1 MKILSFFLFLS
12 SCISQICRVGAF
24 IQPTIKVQR
33 SSSFLNYSGSYGPQ
47 DTTNYGASNGPT
59 QDQVDQFRQLFNSV
73 VSCTDGNQLPSIM
86 SPNVNV
92 LLELSGGAGLALLN
106 EELAKAQATG
116 DPQYIQAAESA
127 VDYIIYFVETF
138 VTEAK
143 RVDDENK
150 ELLGSILKCMVEN
163 SSEEQL
169 DSLILEKKGQFNAG
183 FLRHLDGECMRITN
197 APSMTPESTKMLQ
210 ILRMIQARI
219 IEELGQDLGERA
231 QILGQLLGYETTE
244 ERLAVLD
251 AGLQVRGK
259 DFAME
264 LKEFTTEALEGFKTV
279 PGGVEPKLMQIVTEI
294 DSRIDQYLV

>member
-1 MKILSFFLFLS
+1 MKVLSLALFLS
-12 SCISQICRVGAF
+12 SSICQLCHTTAF
-24 IQPTIKVQR
+24 MQPFLKVQR
-33 SSSFLNYSGSYGPQ
+33 SSSFLNYSGNYGPQ
-47 DTTNYGASNGPT
+47 DTTPSASTGPT
-59 QDQVDQFRQLFNSV
+59 QAQIDQFRQMFNSV
-73 VSCTDGNQLPSIM
+73 VSCTDGDQLPSIM
-86 SPNVNV
+86 SPNVSV

-106 EELAKAQATG
+106 EELARAQATG

-150 ELLGSILKCMVEN
+150 ALLGSILKCMVEN
-163 SSEEQL
+163 GSEEQL
-169 DSLILEKKGQFNAG
+169 DSLILEKKDQFNAG
-183 FLRHLDGECMRITN
+183 FLRHLDGECVRIMN

-210 ILRMIQARI
+210 ILRMVQARI

-251 AGLQVRGK
+251 AGLQVRGR

-264 LKEFTTEALEGFKTV
+264 LKEFTTEALQGFQSV
-279 PGGVEPKLMQIVTEI
+279 PGGVEPRLMQIVSEI
-294 DSRIDQYLV
+294 DARIDQFLA

>member
-1 MKILSFFLFLS
+1 MKVLSLALFLS
-12 SCISQICRVGAF
+12 TSISQICRTDAF
-24 IQPTIKVQR
+24 IQPFLKVQR
-33 SSSFLNYSGSYGPQ
+33 SSSFLKYSGNYGPQ
-47 DTTNYGASNGPT
+47 ETNPGASASPT
-59 QDQVDQFRQLFNSV
+59 QAQVDQFRQMFNNV
-73 VSCTDGNQLPSIM
+73 VSCTDGDKLPSIM
-86 SPNVNV
+86 APNVNV
-92 LLELSGGAGLALLN
+92 LLELSGGTGLALLN

-163 SSEEQL
+163 GTEEQL
-169 DSLILEKKGQFNAG
+169 DSLIREKKSQFNAG
-183 FLRHLDGECMRITN
+183 FLRHLDGECVRITN

-251 AGLQVRGK
+251 AGLQVRGR

-264 LKEFTTEALEGFKTV
+264 LKEFTTEALEGFQNV
-279 PGGVEPKLMQIVTEI
+279 PGGVEPRLMQIVTEI
-294 DSRIDQYLV
+294 DARIDQYLV

>member
-1 MKILSFFLFLS
+1 MKVLSLALFLS
-12 SCISQICRVGAF
+12 TSISRICRTDAF
-24 IQPTIKVQR
+24 IQPCLKVQR
-33 SSSFLNYSGSYGPQ
+33 TSSFLNYSGNYGPQ
-47 DTTNYGASNGPT
+47 ETNPGTSASPT
-59 QDQVDQFRQLFNSV
+59 QAQVDQFRQMFNNV
-73 VSCTDGNQLPSIM
+73 VSCTDGDKLPSIM
-86 SPNVNV
+86 APNVNV
-92 LLELSGGAGLALLN
+92 LLELSGGTGLALLN

-127 VDYIIYFVETF
+127 VDYIIYFAETF

-163 SSEEQL
+163 GTEEQL
-169 DSLILEKKGQFNAG
+169 DSLIREKKSQFNAG
-183 FLRHLDGECMRITN
+183 FLRHLDGECVRITN

-210 ILRMIQARI
+210 VLRMIQARI

-251 AGLQVRGK
+251 AGLQVRGR

-264 LKEFTTEALEGFKTV
+264 LKEFTTEALEGFQNV
-279 PGGVEPKLMQIVTEI
+279 PGGVEPRLMQIVTEI
-294 DSRIDQYLV
+294 DARIDQYLV

>member
-1 MKILSFFLFLS
+1 MKILSLALFLS
-12 SCISQICRVGAF
+12 SSISQICRAGAF
-24 IQPTIKVQR
+24 IQPTIRFQR

-47 DTTNYGASNGPT
+47 DTNYGASNGPT
-59 QDQVDQFRQLFNSV
+59 QAQVDQFRQMFNSV

-86 SPNVNV
+86 APNVNV

-116 DPQYIQAAESA
+116 DTQYIQAAESA

-163 SSEEQL
+163 GSEELL